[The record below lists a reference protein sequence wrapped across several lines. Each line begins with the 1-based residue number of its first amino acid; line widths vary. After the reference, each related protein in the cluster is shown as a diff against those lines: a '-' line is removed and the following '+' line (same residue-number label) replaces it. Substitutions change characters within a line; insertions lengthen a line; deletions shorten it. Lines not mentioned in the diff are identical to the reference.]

1 MLCCICIENS
11 KQIQLER
18 SIVNIIAAV
27 VSAFRDSV
35 CVCVCLRVKYKYQ
48 ANGTGRR
55 RSRKRRPQH
64 CSMCA
69 RSLPSYA
76 NSIVTASFHF
86 LFGFVAVT
94 RNVDGVKINDCLAPK
109 RGNKELASLIGFC
122 GGNLQTTGFY
132 RPIQATSNVCP
143 HIYFYI

>member
-1 MLCCICIENS
+1 M
-11 KQIQLER
+11 
-18 SIVNIIAAV
+18 
-27 VSAFRDSV
+27 
-35 CVCVCLRVKYKYQ
+35 KYKYQ

-122 GGNLQTTGFY
+122 GGNCRRLASIVPFKQHPTCVLIFIFISEILNDRFSGGTGHSHTLSMLSSS
-132 RPIQATSNVCP
+132 PP
-143 HIYFYI
+143 LLLL

>member
-18 SIVNIIAAV
+18 SIVNIVAAV

-35 CVCVCLRVKYKYQ
+35 CVKYKYQ

-122 GGNLQTTGFY
+122 GGKLQATGFY
-132 RPIQATSNVCP
+132 RPIQAASNVCP